1 MVRLK
6 ALKKASTTRRNSLSR
21 FSKNDTLVESVSF
34 LMGNNMEKIKKTA
47 KKVSKKVK
55 EDNEKGS
62 RQALIE
68 DLFYDFNRS
77 RVEIYKM
84 NFVRGIFFGLGS
96 VIGGTVIIALLA
108 WILSLFVQLPF
119 IGQPLEKAQESIQTQ
134 QK

>member
-1 MVRLK
+1 
-6 ALKKASTTRRNSLSR
+6 
-21 FSKNDTLVESVSF
+21 
-34 LMGNNMEKIKKTA
+34 MEKAKKTA
-47 KKVSKKVK
+47 KKVSRKIK

-62 RQALIE
+62 RQALLE

-84 NFVRGIFFGLGS
+84 NFIRGIFFGLGS
-96 VIGGTVIIALLA
+96 VIGGTVVIALIA
-108 WILSLFVQLPF
+108 WVLSLFVQLPV